1 MGDST
6 AAGFVG
12 AVERRAGRVLMTC
25 FSDCAGRFARAAAVG
40 CALLLAACS
49 GGSVDQVLA
58 PAPVATDA
66 PAMAGLA
73 MAPGSEE
80 DFMVNVGRRVFFK
93 AGSDELDQT
102 AIVTLD
108 KQAVWLNQYPSWRAR
123 VQGFADDSGP
133 ADAQVALSA
142 RRAEAVKAFLVSR
155 GVAADRLRAKGYG
168 RDRLVRDCP
177 EIECK
182 SQNRRVITNLDDDDL
197 AS

>member
-1 MGDST
+1 MST
-6 AAGFVG
+6 NTFLASARHLGG
-12 AVERRAGRVLMTC
+12 ALALGL
-25 FSDCAGRFARAAAVG
+25 
-40 CALLLAACS
+40 ALLVAGCS
-49 GGSVDQVLA
+49 GGSFDQVAA
-58 PAPVATDA
+58 PQPVRTDA

-93 AGSDELDQT
+93 AGSADIDQT

-123 VQGFADDSGP
+123 VQGFADDSGS
-133 ADAQVALSA
+133 AEAQVALSA

-177 EIECK
+177 DIECK

-197 AS
+197 ST

>member
-1 MGDST
+1 VST
-6 AAGFVG
+6 FDLRVPARHLGG
-12 AVERRAGRVLMTC
+12 AL
-25 FSDCAGRFARAAAVG
+25 
-40 CALLLAACS
+40 ALGLALLAAGCS
-49 GGSVDQVLA
+49 GGSFGTGEATLT
-58 PAPVATDA
+58 PVATDA
-66 PAMAGLA
+66 PAMAGLG

-80 DFMVNVGRRVFFK
+80 DFMVNVGRRVFFS
-93 AGSDELDQT
+93 AGSDVLDQT

-108 KQAVWLNQYPSWRAR
+108 KQAVWLNQYPTWRAR
-123 VQGFADDSGP
+123 VQGFADDTGAP
-133 ADAQVALSA
+133 EAQMALSL

-182 SQNRRVITNLDDDDL
+182 AQNRRVITNLDDDDL

>member
-1 MGDST
+1 MRRLQWRGCRVST
-6 AAGFVG
+6 NSFLASARHLGGALALGFALIVAG
-12 AVERRAGRVLMTC
+12 
-25 FSDCAGRFARAAAVG
+25 
-40 CALLLAACS
+40 CS
-49 GGSVDQVLA
+49 GGSFDAGSTNLT
-58 PAPVATDA
+58 PVATDA

-93 AGSDELDQT
+93 AGSDEIDQT

-108 KQAVWLNQYPSWRAR
+108 KQAVWLNQYPTWRAR
-123 VQGFADDSGP
+123 VQGFADDSGTP
-133 ADAQVALSA
+133 EAQMALSL

-197 AS
+197 ST

>member
-1 MGDST
+1 MST
-6 AAGFVG
+6 NTFLASARHLGGALALGFALIVAG
-12 AVERRAGRVLMTC
+12 
-25 FSDCAGRFARAAAVG
+25 
-40 CALLLAACS
+40 CS
-49 GGSVDQVLA
+49 GGSFDAGSTNLT
-58 PAPVATDA
+58 PVATDA

-93 AGSDELDQT
+93 AGSDEIDQT

-123 VQGFADDSGP
+123 VQGFADDSGTP
-133 ADAQVALSA
+133 EAQMALSV